1 MVVGEDGEAAF
12 DPRPRAPPG
21 DRWRGYTTTSHP
33 TPEAAVMPH
42 PKRPTPSLPQPR
54 SGGTLLLLAA
64 FVAAA
69 STTVAYGSEPAT
81 WSLLT
86 GDRVVLLGDTV
97 IEREGETG
105 AIETALVATHPG
117 AALTIRN
124 LGWSGDT
131 VWADSRGVFDA
142 PSAGYTR
149 MLAVVRELRPTIVL
163 VAYGRNESFAGVAGL
178 EAFRD
183 QLARLCRDLRGPV
196 GESGE
201 APPRL
206 VLVTPPPFEATR
218 PLSAPTAA
226 ARNLALAEY
235 CVAIR
240 AVAAEQ
246 GAGLVDL
253 FADIAPQ
260 LPAGVPLTEN
270 GVHLTAAGYEAAGAV
285 FAAAA
290 GRPISGDFA
299 GRTAAIRAAVN
310 EKNRLFFHRWRP
322 ANETYLFL
330 FRRHEQ
336 GNNAVEIP
344 QFDPLVEAAEAKVRE
359 LVGESRES
367 R

>member
-1 MVVGEDGEAAF
+1 MRPPLDL
-12 DPRPRAPPG
+12 PRPR
-21 DRWRGYTTTSHP
+21 H
-33 TPEAAVMPH
+33 
-42 PKRPTPSLPQPR
+42 
-54 SGGTLLLLAA
+54 GGTLLLLAA
-64 FVAAA
+64 CLAAA
-69 STTVAYGSEPAT
+69 STGAACGAEPAT

-97 IEREGETG
+97 IEREGEHG

-149 MLAVVRELRPTIVL
+149 LLALVRELRPTVVL
-163 VAYGRNESFAGVAGL
+163 VAYGRNESFAGAAGL
-178 EAFRD
+178 EAFRE
-183 QLARLCRDLRGPV
+183 QLARLCRDLRGP
-196 GESGE
+196 SGE
-201 APPRL
+201 NGGDPPLRL

-218 PLSAPTAA
+218 PLSAPSAA
-226 ARNLALAEY
+226 ARNLALADY

-253 FADIAPQ
+253 FAGITAH
-260 LPAGVPLTEN
+260 LPAGARLTEN

-285 FAAAA
+285 FAAAS
-290 GRPISGDFA
+290 GRPVSGDFA

-344 QFDPLVEAAEAKVRE
+344 QFDPLIEAAEAKVRE
-359 LVGESRES
+359 LAGPSRES